1 MSAAVESTPTRIP
14 GGPRTA
20 DLPMAF
26 TAWEFLRGAIF
37 TYVVFILATMTVSL
51 WVYVVGA
58 LIALIFAGP
67 IALVTTILVG
77 IPCSLLAGMS
87 LRKVTATWV
96 HLAAH
101 VGAGVVAGFAGLSI
115 FLGVTDNFFTWS
127 SPHWPDYSSIK
138 HFWWILVY
146 PALTPFCAM
155 WGWRFTSKRALAA

>member
-1 MSAAVESTPTRIP
+1 MSAVVESAQARTHS
-14 GGPRTA
+14 GPRTA

-51 WVYVVGA
+51 WAYVIGA
-58 LIALIFAGP
+58 IYALVFAGP

-77 IPCSLLAGMS
+77 IPLSLLAGML

-96 HLAAH
+96 HLVAHAA
-101 VGAGVVAGFAGLSI
+101 AGVVAGFAGLSI
-115 FLGVTDNFFTWS
+115 YLGVTDGSLSWTT
-127 SPHWPDYSSIK
+127 PHLPDYTIVAD
-138 HFWWILVY
+138 FWWILVY